1 MRRLVVT
8 QFVSLDGVM
17 EDPGGSEGTPLG
29 AWSFKFD
36 RGDEGNRFKLD
47 ELMAADALLLGRVTY
62 EGFAEAWPG
71 REDDAGFA
79 DRFNGMPKYVVS
91 RTLENPAWNNSHVLD
106 ADDIPGEIERIKQEG
121 DGDILVNGSN
131 TLMQALMEHDLVD
144 EYRLM
149 LFPVV
154 LGQGKKLFQDGRPN
168 TTLRLESSQP
178 VGPDGVVVLTYVPV
192 RD

>member
-36 RGDEGNRFKLD
+36 RGDEGNKFKLD
-47 ELMAADALLLGRVTY
+47 EVMAADALLLGRKTY
-62 EGFAEAWPG
+62 EGFAEAWPS
-71 REDDAGFA
+71 RKDDAGFA
-79 DRFNGMPKYVVS
+79 DKFNGMEKHVVS
-91 RTLENPAWNNSHVLD
+91 GTISDPEWNNSHVID
-106 ADDIPGEIERIKQEG
+106 PSDIPGAVNRLKEAG

-149 LFPVV
+149 VFPVV
-154 LGQGKKLFQDGRPN
+154 LGQGKKLFQDGRPK
-168 TTLRLESSQP
+168 TTLKLSGSQP

>member
-1 MRRLVVT
+1 
-8 QFVSLDGVM
+8 
-17 EDPGGSEGTPLG
+17 
-29 AWSFKFD
+29 
-36 RGDEGNRFKLD
+36 
-47 ELMAADALLLGRVTY
+47 
-62 EGFAEAWPG
+62 
-71 REDDAGFA
+71 
-79 DRFNGMPKYVVS
+79 MPKYVVS
-91 RTLENPAWNNSHVLD
+91 RTLENPAWNNAHVLD